1 MSVCYIENGIITGG
15 HVVKLRHSIATR
27 ATICSIIIILIVGIL
42 LVQYTYSDA
51 KHALEE
57 RMGHE
62 LMTVATITASQ
73 LNGDVVRAI
82 EPGQENTTAFLDVQ
96 NTLNRIRSSS
106 QDIKYIYVMRKAG
119 EKVEFVVDGDYGF
132 DPEAASI
139 GDIYDETSPA
149 MLDGFT
155 VPSAD
160 DHFTTDQWGTV
171 LSGYAPIKNSAGV
184 VVGIVGVDMDS
195 DRVIQQQNVIGG
207 TVYVVIIMTALAMAV
222 VIAFFM
228 FTTFR
233 DMRKL
238 IRSAEKVSDGDLN
251 VLIDVWRKDEIGE
264 LAEAFNKMV
273 ASLNFERKMRQL
285 EPMGPAPVM
294 KDEPQPAK
302 TEEQ

>member
-1 MSVCYIENGIITGG
+1 M
-15 HVVKLRHSIATR
+15 VKLWHSIATR

-42 LVQYTYSDA
+42 LVQYTYNDA

-73 LNGDVVRAI
+73 LSGDAI
-82 EPGQENTTAFLDVQ
+82 ESIRPGQENNTAFLDVQ
-96 NTLNRIRSSS
+96 DTLNRIRSSS
-106 QDIKYIYVMRKAG
+106 QDIQYIYVMRKAG

-139 GDIYDETSPA
+139 GDVYDETSQA
-149 MLDGFT
+149 MWDSFT
-155 VPSAD
+155 VPSAED
-160 DHFTTDQWGTV
+160 QFTTDQWGTV
-171 LSGYAPIKNSAGV
+171 LSGYAPVKNSNGV

-195 DRVIQQQNVIGG
+195 NRVIQQQNVIGG
-207 TVYVVIIMTALAMAV
+207 TVYIVIILTALAMAI

-238 IRSAEKVSDGDLN
+238 IRSAEKVSGGDLN

-264 LAEAFNKMV
+264 LAESFNKMV
-273 ASLNFERKMRQL
+273 ASLNFERKMRQVG
-285 EPMGPAPVM
+285 PMEPAPGT
-294 KDEPQPAK
+294 KDEPMLAE
-302 TEEQ
+302 TAER

>member
-1 MSVCYIENGIITGG
+1 M
-15 HVVKLRHSIATR
+15 VKLRHSIATR

-62 LMTVATITASQ
+62 LTTVAIITASQ
-73 LNGDVVRAI
+73 LDGNAVETIR
-82 EPGQENTTAFLDVQ
+82 PGQENTTGFLGIQ

-106 QDIKYIYVMRKAG
+106 QDIQYIYVMRKAG
-119 EKVEFVVDGDYGF
+119 DKVEFVVDGDYGF

-139 GDIYDETSPA
+139 GDVYEETTPA
-149 MLDGFT
+149 MMDGFT
-155 VPSAD
+155 LPSAD
-160 DHFTTDQWGTV
+160 DRFTTDQWGTV
-171 LSGYAPIKNSAGV
+171 LSGYAPIKNTNGV
-184 VVGIVGVDMDS
+184 VVGLVGVDMDS
-195 DRVIQQQNVIGG
+195 NRVIQQQNVIGG
-207 TVYVVIIMTALAMAV
+207 TVYVVILLTALAMAI

-251 VLIDVWRKDEIGE
+251 VFIDVWRKDEIGE
-264 LAEAFNKMV
+264 LSEAFNKMV
-273 ASLNFERKMRQL
+273 ASLNFERKMRL
-285 EPMGPAPVM
+285 VEPMGPVPEQ
-294 KDEPQPAK
+294 KDTPLPGIDER
-302 TEEQ
+302 